1 MQMKSFL
8 KLAILTGFGPSVS
21 ISGIRGTGDYG
32 ADERP
37 KDFREYILWESPNG
51 ETPLTALM
59 SKMKS
64 EGLTDPEFYWFEEE
78 EEQVRVK
85 VNGALT
91 NVATT
96 AAVHPGNVADST
108 GGRSMVAGDLYIIED
123 TYGRVNTNEIVMV
136 SSVSSDT
143 SVVLARGQRGTTA
156 AAIPDG
162 AHLLKIGTIFGEGT
176 LSPGSSSKNP
186 TRFENFAQI
195 FKTAYSVT
203 NTDIKTKKRTGD
215 VLANERRRAMFK
227 HSTALEYA
235 YLMGQKHLDTDPVN
249 GKPRRSTD
257 GLLRMIKT
265 NRTHFG
271 GGGGVAWNED
281 TFIDSFAPCFDI
293 TGPGIGDDRIV
304 LCGNGALTEMNKL
317 VKNGSN
323 TRFQFEGVLE
333 SYGMKLQ
340 SFVIPQGRLL
350 FRTHPLFNRHPKLRF
365 AMLGLNAAGIVDRAL
380 RKTTFED
387 DIQPNN
393 ADYKEGQW
401 ITESGPELH
410 FEKSHFFL
418 TNVGAKLV

>member
-1 MQMKSFL
+1 MFKTQLIALAFMQGYGT
-8 KLAILTGFGPSVS
+8 AVS
-21 ISGIRGTGDYG
+21 IAGIRGTGDYG

-37 KDFREYILWESPNG
+37 KDFREYILWETPNG
-51 ETPLTALM
+51 EAPLTALM
-59 SKMKS
+59 SKMKT

-78 EEQVRVK
+78 EEQIRVK

-96 AAVHPGNVADST
+96 AAVHPGSVLDST

-123 TYGRVNTNEIVMV
+123 TYGRVNTNEIIQVTGV
-136 SSVSSDT
+136 TSDT
-143 SVVLARGQRGTTA
+143 AVTIARGQRGSVA

-176 LSPGSSSKNP
+176 LSPGSATKNP
-186 TRFENFAQI
+186 TKFENYAQI
-195 FKTAYSVT
+195 FKTSYSVT

-215 VLANERRRAMFK
+215 VLANERKRAMFK
-227 HSTALEYA
+227 HATALEYA

-249 GKPRRSTD
+249 GKPRRSTN
-257 GLLRMIKT
+257 GLLRQITT
-265 NRTHFG
+265 NKVHFG
-271 GGGGVAWNED
+271 TGGVAWNED
-281 TFIDSFAPCFDI
+281 NFIDSFAPCFDVA
-293 TGPGIGDDRIV
+293 GPGIGDDRIV

-317 VKNGSN
+317 IKNGTNS
-323 TRFQFEGVLE
+323 RFNFEGVLT

-350 FRTHPLFNRHPKLRF
+350 FKTHPLFNKHPKLRY
-365 AMLGLNAAGIVDRAL
+365 AMVGLNAAGLIDRAL

-387 DIQPNN
+387 NIQPNN

-401 ITESGPELH
+401 ITESGPEVH

-418 TNVGAKLV
+418 TNVGAKIA